1 LSEPSAKDEKCR
13 TRQYLE
19 DVDNRLAIPEGP
31 RAVIDF
37 KIGVLAD
44 DLTSAGDGAGPFRA
58 LGISA
63 SIFLGEVEGDLRA
76 GVSAVDV
83 NTRSQD
89 AGIAVSET
97 VRCMQRIKNAD
108 VLFKTVDSTLRG
120 HVVAEIEAALAESGR
135 TTAVIAPAFPAEG
148 RTTQSG
154 VQLLDGVP
162 VSETHF
168 GLDAANPAKESNL
181 KKLFPQANLI
191 DAATS
196 WNHRVG
202 KERILIAD
210 AHSDADLD
218 LLVGHPDSLAD
229 VLWVGSPGLAAAIA
243 KRCAASSVAV
253 PLPASRPST
262 RVLIVVGS
270 LHPSSREQLDVV
282 LGLTSAGQRST
293 AALPGSKAELVASV
307 IEELSANGYSALHD
321 PFAAHTTAEADDWL
335 ASTVQELF
343 AADAFDALIL
353 TGGQTARSVLDRL
366 GSRQID
372 VLSEPEPGI
381 TLGILDHPV
390 HVPVLIKAGG
400 FGNPRTLIRLKNLL
414 LKLQDTEEES

>member
-1 LSEPSAKDEKCR
+1 MLDKVVR
-13 TRQYLE
+13 
-19 DVDNRLAIPEGP
+19 P
-31 RAVIDF
+31 RHPMTLRDGDMDF

-58 LGISA
+58 LGIPA
-63 SIFLGEVEGDLRA
+63 SIFLGEVEGELRT

-89 AGIAVSET
+89 EGTAVSET
-97 VRCMQRIKNAD
+97 VRCMRRIRDAD

-120 HVVAEIEAALAESGR
+120 HVVAEVEGALAESGR
-135 TTAVIAPAFPAEG
+135 MTAVIAPAFPAEG
-148 RTTQSG
+148 RTTQGG

-181 KKLFPQANLI
+181 KRLFPEANLI
-191 DAATS
+191 DATIS

-210 AHSDADLD
+210 ARSDADLD
-218 LLVGHPDSLAD
+218 LLVAHPDSLAD
-229 VLWVGSPGLAAAIA
+229 VLWVGSPGLAAAVA
-243 KRCAASSVAV
+243 KRCAVSSAPAPV
-253 PLPASRPST
+253 PASTPST

-270 LHPSSREQLDVV
+270 LHPSSREQLGVV
-282 LGLTSAGQRST
+282 LGLLSSEGQRS
-293 AALPGSKAELVASV
+293 LPAETRSKADLVGRV
-307 IEELSANGYSALHD
+307 IEELSAYGYSALHD
-321 PFAAHTTAEADDWL
+321 PFVSHSTGEADDWL

-343 AADAFDALIL
+343 DADAFDALIL

-381 TLGILDHPV
+381 TLGILDHPA

-400 FGNPRTLIRLKNLL
+400 FGNPRSLIRLKNLL
-414 LKLQDTEEES
+414 LELQDIEEES

>member
-1 LSEPSAKDEKCR
+1 
-13 TRQYLE
+13 
-19 DVDNRLAIPEGP
+19 
-31 RAVIDF
+31 VIDF

-181 KKLFPQANLI
+181 KQLFPQPNLI
-191 DAATS
+191 DSAT
-196 WNHRVG
+196 
-202 KERILIAD
+202 
-210 AHSDADLD
+210 
-218 LLVGHPDSLAD
+218 
-229 VLWVGSPGLAAAIA
+229 
-243 KRCAASSVAV
+243 
-253 PLPASRPST
+253 
-262 RVLIVVGS
+262 
-270 LHPSSREQLDVV
+270 
-282 LGLTSAGQRST
+282 
-293 AALPGSKAELVASV
+293 
-307 IEELSANGYSALHD
+307 Y
-321 PFAAHTTAEADDWL
+321 
-335 ASTVQELF
+335 
-343 AADAFDALIL
+343 
-353 TGGQTARSVLDRL
+353 
-366 GSRQID
+366 
-372 VLSEPEPGI
+372 
-381 TLGILDHPV
+381 
-390 HVPVLIKAGG
+390 
-400 FGNPRTLIRLKNLL
+400 
-414 LKLQDTEEES
+414 

>member
-1 LSEPSAKDEKCR
+1 MLDKSVLSTLPVPLRDGDAGFR
-13 TRQYLE
+13 
-19 DVDNRLAIPEGP
+19 
-31 RAVIDF
+31 
-37 KIGVLAD
+37 IGVLAD

-58 LGISA
+58 LGIPA
-63 SIFLGEVEGDLRA
+63 RIFLGTIEGDLQT
-76 GVSAVDV
+76 GVSAVDG

-89 AGIAVSET
+89 AGTAVSET
-97 VRCMQRIKNAD
+97 VRCIRQIRDAD

-120 HVVAEIEAALAESGR
+120 HVAAEVEAALAESGR
-135 TTAVIAPAFPAEG
+135 RTAVIAPAFPTEG

-154 VQLLDGVP
+154 VQFLDGVP

-168 GLDAANPAKESNL
+168 GLDAANPAKESDL
-181 KKLFPQANLI
+181 GLLFPQANLI
-191 DAATS
+191 DATTS

-210 AHSDADLD
+210 AQTDADLD

-229 VLWVGSPGLAAAIA
+229 VLWVGSPGLAAAVA
-243 KRCAASSVAV
+243 KRCAASSPAV
-253 PLPASRPST
+253 PVPVATPST
-262 RVLIVVGS
+262 RVLLVVGS

-282 LGLTSAGQRST
+282 LGLPSSKGQRST
-293 AALPGSKAELVASV
+293 PALTGSKTDLVARIV
-307 IEELSANGYSALHD
+307 EELTDNGYSTLHD
-321 PFAAHTTAEADDWL
+321 PSVAHSTGEADDWL

-343 AADAFDALIL
+343 AADACDALIL

-381 TLGILDHPV
+381 TLGILDHPA

-400 FGNPRTLIRLKNLL
+400 FGNPRTLVRLKNLL
-414 LKLQDTEEES
+414 LELQDTEEES

>member
-1 LSEPSAKDEKCR
+1 M
-13 TRQYLE
+13 
-19 DVDNRLAIPEGP
+19 
-31 RAVIDF
+31 IDF

-63 SIFLGEVEGDLRA
+63 SIFLGTVEGDLRA

-89 AGIAVSET
+89 AGTAVFET
-97 VRCMQRIKNAD
+97 VRCIRRIKDAD

-162 VSETHF
+162 VSDTHF
-168 GLDAANPAKESNL
+168 GLDAANPATESNL

-191 DAATS
+191 NASTS
-196 WNHRVG
+196 WNHRIG

-229 VLWVGSPGLAAAIA
+229 VLWVGSPGLAAALA
-243 KRCAASSVAV
+243 KRCAASSPVV
-253 PLPASRPST
+253 PVPATTPSA

-282 LGLTSAGQRST
+282 LGLTSSAGQRST
-293 AALPGSKAELVASV
+293 TAKTGSNAGVVERVMT
-307 IEELSANGYSALHD
+307 ELSANGYSALHD
-321 PFAAHTTAEADDWL
+321 PFVSHTTAEADDWL

-366 GSRQID
+366 GSREID

-381 TLGILDHPV
+381 TLGILDHPA

-414 LKLQDTEEES
+414 LELQDTEEES

>member
-1 LSEPSAKDEKCR
+1 M
-13 TRQYLE
+13 
-19 DVDNRLAIPEGP
+19 
-31 RAVIDF
+31 IDF

-63 SIFLGEVEGDLRA
+63 SIFLGTVEGDLRA

-83 NTRSQD
+83 NTRSRD
-89 AGIAVSET
+89 AGTAVSET
-97 VRCMQRIKNAD
+97 VRCIRRIKDAD

-148 RTTQSG
+148 RTTQNG

-191 DAATS
+191 DATTS

-202 KERILIAD
+202 KEPILIAD

-218 LLVGHPDSLAD
+218 LLVGHPDSLAG

-243 KRCAASSVAV
+243 KRCAASSPVV
-253 PLPASRPST
+253 PVPATTPST

-282 LGLTSAGQRST
+282 LGLTSAAGQRST
-293 AALPGSKAELVASV
+293 PALTGSKADVVERVMK
-307 IEELSANGYSALHD
+307 ELSANGYSALHD
-321 PFAAHTTAEADDWL
+321 PFVSHSTGEADEWL

-381 TLGILDHPV
+381 TFGILDHPA
-390 HVPVLIKAGG
+390 HLPVLIKAGG